1 MDQTKKRLLKRIGEY
16 VSPDPQDLETAMA
29 RQEQLQAAGKRP
41 LIGKLLVDAGAITKS
56 ELESAIDKQR
66 LDRLR
71 FSSVFKGISTEE
83 LMLISDF
90 VSDVRVP
97 AGDVFIR
104 QDEHGDC
111 FYIIVEGEV
120 EVYRSGDY
128 QEEISLF
135 NLNSGES
142 IGEMGYFSDGI
153 RLASVRT
160 LKNSQLLKI
169 KYADLE
175 AIFVA
180 VPTLTRSFL
189 RLITE
194 RLRRTNV
201 RLEKSVIRGR
211 ESELS
216 LESIY
221 DMLDMTEILSLRS
234 GIETQ
239 IERIVTTAS
248 KIMNAERATLFLL
261 DRFSGELWSLVAE
274 GLESREIRTQM
285 GQGIAGWVAENDQM
299 VNIVDA
305 YSDPRFDDSHDTQMG
320 FKTRNLLCGPLKN
333 LQGEMLG
340 VIQAINKKGGR
351 FQEKDEVLFKA
362 FAYQTAIA
370 VENLE
375 LYRRLLADHEK
386 MAIVFDVS
394 AAVAR
399 TLNLDTLFVEIVER
413 ISKAL
418 NAERSTLFLVDSA
431 KGELWSKVAQ
441 QSELTE
447 IRIPLSEGLAGH
459 VARTGEVLNIKHAYD
474 DDRFL
479 PLVDLQT
486 GFKTETV
493 LCAPIINRKGNII
506 GVTETMNKKSA
517 SFDTEDENLL
527 KALSSQLS
535 VALENAQ
542 LYERTV
548 DMRNYLA
555 RVQDSI
561 TNSIVTL
568 DSQRYIKTL
577 NKAAE
582 DWLRRTI
589 LDPQTVQIADV
600 LGPKN
605 QTTLD
610 LIDRVYTTGRAVV
623 DENVRMIMP
632 WGKEHFMNINFVPL
646 IGHKGEHQGQV
657 LVFEDITSRK
667 RMKGTLV
674 RYMER
679 DIVEKLLDDPSQ
691 QVLGGTRSKATI
703 MFVDVRGYTGMT
715 ENLSAEQ
722 TVTFL
727 NEYFSLMVDIIFQN
741 KGVLDKY
748 IGDAIMSVFGVPYV
762 RKNDAVRAVIAAL
775 QMRVRLSE
783 FNDSRLELGQ
793 QPVRIGIGIGT
804 GEVISGNIGSE
815 RRMDFTVIGDSVNVA
830 SRIEKLNKFYGT
842 DILIGESTQ
851 RELGD
856 QFTTRL
862 VDLVRVTGKQKPVKI
877 YEVLGE
883 SDLALTQAQE
893 DFARGLAYYQ
903 ELSFDKAAGIF
914 ASCANSDYL
923 CRLFLERCNH
933 FMTAPPDED
942 WDGSWEL
949 A

>member
-1 MDQTKKRLLKRIGEY
+1 MDQKKKRLLKRIGEY
-16 VSPDPQDLETAMA
+16 VSSDPQDLKTAIT
-29 RQEQLQAAGKRP
+29 RQEQLQAAGKRT
-41 LIGKLLVDAGAITKS
+41 LIGKLLVDAGAITNS
-56 ELESAIDKQR
+56 ELEKAVNKQR

-71 FSSVFKGISTEE
+71 FSSVFRGINIEE
-83 LMLISDF
+83 LMMISDF
-90 VSDVRVP
+90 VSDEHVP
-97 AGDVFIR
+97 AGEVFIR

-128 QEEISLF
+128 QEEIPLF

-160 LKNSQLLKI
+160 LKDSQLLKI
-169 KYADLE
+169 KYTDLE

-180 VPTLTRSFL
+180 VPSLTRSFL

-201 RLEKSVIRGR
+201 RLEKSVLKGR

-261 DRFSGELWSLVAE
+261 DRFSGELWSLVAV
-274 GLESREIRTQM
+274 GLESREIRIQM

-299 VNIVDA
+299 VNIADA
-305 YSDPRFDDSHDTQMG
+305 YSDPRFDDSHDIQMG

-333 LQGEMLG
+333 LQGEMVG
-340 VIQAINKKGGR
+340 VIQAINKIEGH
-351 FQEKDEVLFKA
+351 FQEKDEILFKA

-386 MAIVFDVS
+386 MAIIFDVS

-399 TLNLDTLFVEIVER
+399 TLDLDTLFVEIVDR

-418 NAERSTLFLVDSA
+418 NAERSTLFLIDPTS
-431 KGELWSKVAQ
+431 GELWSKVAQ

-447 IRIPLSEGLAGH
+447 IRIPISDGLAGH
-459 VARTGEVLNIKHAYD
+459 VARTGEVLNIRQAYN

-479 PLVDLQT
+479 PMVDQQT

-493 LCAPIINRKGNII
+493 LCAPIINRQGDII
-506 GVTETMNKKSA
+506 GVIETMNKKSA

-527 KALSSQLS
+527 KALSSQIS

-555 RVQDSI
+555 SVQDSI

-568 DSQRYIKTL
+568 DNHRCIKTL

-589 LDPQTVQIADV
+589 QETQAVQISDV
-600 LGPKN
+600 LGSSN
-605 QTTLD
+605 QTINA
-610 LIDRVYTTGRAVV
+610 LIDRVYRSGHAVV
-623 DENVRMIMP
+623 DENIRMIMP

-646 IGHKGEHQGQV
+646 IGHKGEHQGLV

-679 DIVEKLLDDPSQ
+679 DIVERLLDDPSQ

-703 MFVDVRGYTGMT
+703 MFADVRGYTGMT

-762 RKNDAVRAVIAAL
+762 RKNDAVRAVKTAL
-775 QMRVRLSE
+775 QMRDRLSE
-783 FNDSRLELGQ
+783 FNDARMELGKQ
-793 QPVRIGIGIGT
+793 AVQIGIGIGT

-842 DILIGESTQ
+842 DILIGETTQ
-851 RELGD
+851 QELGD
-856 QFTTRL
+856 QLTTRL
-862 VDLVRVTGKQKPVKI
+862 VDLVRVKGKQKPVKI
-877 YEVLGE
+877 YEVLGDK
-883 SDLALTQAQE
+883 DLALTQAQE

-914 ASCANSDYL
+914 SSCANSDHL

-933 FMTAPPDED
+933 FMTSPPDED

-949 A
+949 T

>member
-1 MDQTKKRLLKRIGEY
+1 MDHKKKRLLKRIGQY
-16 VSPDPQDLETAMA
+16 VSTDPRDLKAAIA
-29 RQEQLQAAGKRP
+29 RQEQLDAAGKRTH
-41 LIGKLLVDAGAITKS
+41 IGKLLVEAGVITSS
-56 ELESAIDKQR
+56 ELETAVNKQR

-71 FSSVFKGISTEE
+71 FSSVFKGINIEE

-90 VSDVRVP
+90 VSDVRVS

-104 QDEHGDC
+104 QDEQGDC

-128 QEEISLF
+128 QEEIPLF
-135 NLNSGES
+135 ILNSGET

-153 RLASVRT
+153 RLASVRA
-160 LKNSQLLKI
+160 LKDSQLLKI
-169 KYADLE
+169 RYADLE

-201 RLEKSVIRGR
+201 RLEKSVLKGR

-299 VNIVDA
+299 VNIADA
-305 YSDPRFDDSHDTQMG
+305 YSDSRFDDSHDIQMG

-333 LQGEMLG
+333 LQGEMVG
-340 VIQAINKKGGR
+340 VIQAINKKEGH

-375 LYRRLLADHEK
+375 LYRRVLADHEK
-386 MAIVFDVS
+386 MAIIFDVS

-399 TLNLDTLFVEIVER
+399 TLDLDTLFIEIVER

-418 NAERSTLFLVDSA
+418 NAERSTLFLIDSVT
-431 KGELWSKVAQ
+431 GELWSKVAQ

-447 IRIPLSEGLAGH
+447 IRIPLADGLAGH
-459 VARTGEVLNIKHAYD
+459 VARTGEVLNIKQAYK

-479 PLVDLQT
+479 PLVDQQT

-493 LCAPIINRKGNII
+493 LCAPIINRTGQII
-506 GVTETMNKKSA
+506 GVTEAMNKRSA
-517 SFDTEDENLL
+517 NFDSADESLL
-527 KALSSQLS
+527 KALSSQIS

-555 RVQDSI
+555 SVQDSI

-568 DSQRYIKTL
+568 DNHRCIKTL

-589 LDPQTVQIADV
+589 QDTHAVQIADF

-605 QTTLD
+605 QTIID
-610 LIDRVYTTGRAVV
+610 LVDRVYTSGRAIV

-646 IGHKGEHQGQV
+646 IGHKGEHQGLV

-667 RMKGTLV
+667 RMMGTLV

-679 DIVEKLLDDPSQ
+679 DIVERLLDDPGQ

-727 NEYFSLMVDIIFQN
+727 NEYFSLMVEIIFQN

-762 RKNDAVRAVIAAL
+762 RKDDAARAVKAAL
-775 QMRVRLSE
+775 QMRDRLSE
-783 FNDSRLELGQ
+783 FNDARLERGK

-842 DILIGESTQ
+842 DILIGESTHQ
-851 RELGD
+851 ELGD
-856 QFTTRL
+856 QLTSRQ
-862 VDLVRVTGKQKPVKI
+862 VDLVRVKGKQRPVKI

-883 SDLALTQAQE
+883 KGLALTQAQE

-914 ASCANSDYL
+914 DSCANTDHL
-923 CRLFLERCNH
+923 CRLFLERCNY
-933 FMTAPPDED
+933 FMTSPPSAD

-949 A
+949 T

>member
-1 MDQTKKRLLKRIGEY
+1 MEHKKKMLQRRIGEY
-16 VSPDPQDLETAMA
+16 VSSDPQDLKTAIA
-29 RQEQLQAAGKRP
+29 RQELLHLAGKQTP
-41 LIGKLLVDAGAITKS
+41 IGKLLVEAGVITTS
-56 ELESAIDKQR
+56 ELKTALSKQR

-83 LMLISDF
+83 LMMISDF
-90 VSDVRVP
+90 VSDVRLP
-97 AGDVFIR
+97 AGVEFIR
-104 QDEHGDC
+104 QDESGDC
-111 FYIIVEGEV
+111 FYIIVRGEV
-120 EVYRSGDY
+120 EVYRIGDY
-128 QEEISLF
+128 QEKISLF
-135 NLNSGES
+135 TLDSGES

-160 LKNSQLLKI
+160 IKDSQLLI
-169 KYADLE
+169 IRYADLA

-180 VPTLTRSFL
+180 VPSLTRSFL

-194 RLRRTNV
+194 RLRHTNV
-201 RLEKSVIRGR
+201 RLEKSVLKGR
-211 ESELS
+211 ESKHS

-221 DMLDMTEILSLRS
+221 DMLDMTEILSLHS

-239 IERIVTTAS
+239 IERIVTTAR
-248 KIMNAERATLFLL
+248 KIMDAERATLFLL

-274 GLESREIRTQM
+274 GLESSEIRIQM

-299 VNIVDA
+299 VNIADA
-305 YSDPRFDDSHDTQMG
+305 YSDPRFDDSHDELLG

-333 LQGEMLG
+333 LQGELVG
-340 VIQAINKKGGR
+340 VIQAINKKEGR

-399 TLNLDTLFVEIVER
+399 TLDLDTLFVEIVER

-418 NAERSTLFLVDSA
+418 NAERSTVFLIDRVT
-431 KGELWSKVAQ
+431 GELWSKVAQ

-447 IRIPLSEGLAGH
+447 IRIPISDGLAGH
-459 VARTGEVLNIKHAYD
+459 VARTGEVLNIRQAYKD
-474 DDRFL
+474 ERFL
-479 PLVDLQT
+479 PLVDQQT
-486 GFKTETV
+486 GFHTETV
-493 LCAPIINRKGNII
+493 LCAPIINRNGNII

-517 SFDTEDENLL
+517 NFDTEDENLL
-527 KALSSQLS
+527 RALSSQLS

-555 RVQDSI
+555 SVQDSI

-568 DSQRYIKTL
+568 DNNRCVKTL
-577 NKAAE
+577 NKAAA
-582 DWLRRTI
+582 DWLHRTI
-589 LDPQTVQIADV
+589 QDTQAVQIADV

-605 QTTLD
+605 QAIIE
-610 LIDRVYTTGRAVV
+610 LIDRVYDSSRAIV
-623 DENVRMIMP
+623 DENVRMVMP
-632 WGKEHFMNINFVPL
+632 WDSEHFMNINFVPL
-646 IGHKGEHQGQV
+646 IGHKGEHQGIV

-679 DIVEKLLDDPSQ
+679 DIVERLLDDPSQ

-703 MFVDVRGYTGMT
+703 MFADVRGYTSMT
-715 ENLSAEQ
+715 ENLTAEQ
-722 TVTFL
+722 IVTFL
-727 NEYFSLMVDIIFQN
+727 NEYFSLMAEIIFQN

-748 IGDAIMSVFGVPYV
+748 IGDAIMSVFGVPYI
-762 RKNDAVRAVIAAL
+762 RDNDAARATNAAL
-775 QMRVRLSE
+775 QMRDRLSE
-783 FNDSRLELGQ
+783 FNDTRLEQGHP
-793 QPVRIGIGIGT
+793 PVHIGIGICT

-815 RRMDFTVIGDSVNVA
+815 RRMDYTVIGDSVNVA
-830 SRIEKLNKFYGT
+830 SRVEKLNKFYGT
-842 DILIGESTQ
+842 DILIDESTQ
-851 RELGD
+851 QELGD
-856 QFTTRL
+856 QLTTRL
-862 VDLVRVTGKQKPVKI
+862 VDLVCVKGKKKPVKI

-883 SDLALTQAQE
+883 KDLALTQAQE
-893 DFARGLAYYQ
+893 DFARGLTYYQ
-903 ELSFDKAAGIF
+903 ELSFDQAAGIF
-914 ASCANSDYL
+914 ASCANSDHL
-923 CRLFLERCNH
+923 CRLFLERCNY
-933 FMTAPPDED
+933 FMTSPPAED
-942 WDGSWEL
+942 WDGSWEFS
-949 A
+949 